1 LTPSNRKVEGIRDI
15 EAIRETVEDFTRKL
29 EEEIG

>member
-1 LTPSNRKVEGIRDI
+1 VEGIRDI

-29 EEEIG
+29 EEETG